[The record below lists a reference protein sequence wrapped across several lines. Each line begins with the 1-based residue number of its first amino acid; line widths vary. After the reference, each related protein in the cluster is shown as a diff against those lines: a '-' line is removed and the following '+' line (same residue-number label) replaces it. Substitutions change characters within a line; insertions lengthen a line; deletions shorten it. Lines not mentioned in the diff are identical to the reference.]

1 MAAVDDEVVQTVGY
15 KDAFVQLSCPEC
27 GEDVVFPFMVELQ
40 MTATQ
45 GSMQI
50 GAKIFGDQINEQ
62 PLFDHKLERHG
73 PDAES

>member
-15 KDAFVQLSCPEC
+15 KDAFVQLTCPEC

-40 MTATQ
+40 MAATRD
-45 GSMQI
+45 SMQI
-50 GAKIFGDQINEQ
+50 DAKIFGGRINEQ
-62 PLFDHKLERHG
+62 PLLDHNLEGHG